1 MQKRLC
7 RNLWAATLQPPGGE
21 TNQPHKKTF
30 VFIGNKYAICIY
42 IYIFSLTETFFCPW
56 KQMFPRKSYSIV
68 LRADLETMAETKAQS
83 FGNWEFS

>member
-1 MQKRLC
+1 MLY
-7 RNLWAATLQPPGGE
+7 
-21 TNQPHKKTF
+21 
-30 VFIGNKYAICIY
+30 VY
-42 IYIFSLTETFFCPW
+42 IYLYISLTETFFCPW